1 MNLDYTAVVIA
12 ILAAI
17 LSGMGTAII
26 AGLRENKKEKI
37 RKSERDQDHLKLE
50 VKDLKIELYKIER
63 ELTEW
68 KDKYYNTIQE
78 LILVKSEL
86 EETMLKLSYIDHHI
100 DDLESL
106 DREFLK

>member
-17 LSGMGTAII
+17 LSGMGTAIV
-26 AGLRENKKEKI
+26 AGFRDNKKEKI
-37 RKSERDQDHLKLE
+37 RRAERDQDHLKLE

-78 LILVKSEL
+78 LIGVKAEL

-100 DDLESL
+100 DELESL
-106 DREFLK
+106 DREF

>member
-12 ILAAI
+12 VLAAI

-26 AGLRENKKEKI
+26 AGLRDNKKEKI
-37 RKSERDQDHLKLE
+37 RRAERDQDHLKLE

-78 LILVKSEL
+78 LIGVKAEL
-86 EETMLKLSYIDHHI
+86 EETMIKLSYIDHHI
-100 DDLESL
+100 ENLEAL
-106 DREFLK
+106 DREF

>member
-12 ILAAI
+12 ILAAV

-26 AGLRENKKEKI
+26 AGLRDNKKEKI
-37 RKSERDQDHLKLE
+37 RKSEREQDHLKLE

-78 LILVKSEL
+78 LIGVKAEL
-86 EETMLKLSYIDHHI
+86 EEAMLKLSFIDHHI
-100 DDLESL
+100 EDLEAL
-106 DREFLK
+106 DREF

>member
-1 MNLDYTAVVIA
+1 MNLDYAAVTIA

-26 AGLRENKKEKI
+26 AGLRDNKKEKI
-37 RKSERDQDHLKLE
+37 RRAERDQDHLQLE

-78 LILVKSEL
+78 LIAVKSEL
-86 EETMLKLSYIDHHI
+86 EETMIKLSYIDHHL
-100 DDLESL
+100 DDLEQL
-106 DREFLK
+106 DREF